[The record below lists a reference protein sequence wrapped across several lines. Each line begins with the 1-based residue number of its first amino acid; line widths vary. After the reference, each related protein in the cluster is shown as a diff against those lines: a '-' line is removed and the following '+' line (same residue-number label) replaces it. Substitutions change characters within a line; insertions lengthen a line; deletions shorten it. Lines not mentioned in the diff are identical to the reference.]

1 MLSSLLLDVDNFCS
15 GSLAR
20 RFGCLLGRI
29 GGPEGAEGAEGVEGV
44 VVEIVVVVVVVVVSD
59 FFTAAAVQKEDGKRP
74 HVINPVVSL
83 WTIPMSQSSFL

>member
-29 GGPEGAEGAEGVEGV
+29 GGPEGAEGVEGV

>member
-1 MLSSLLLDVDNFCS
+1 MLASLLLDVDNFCS

-29 GGPEGAEGAEGVEGV
+29 GGPEGAEGAEGV
-44 VVEIVVVVVVVVVSD
+44 VVEIVVVVVSD

>member
-29 GGPEGAEGAEGVEGV
+29 GGPEGAEGAEGV